1 MGFTPDH
8 LGHINIYVRNAEL
21 SHKWCEDVLGLH
33 TYDFMPGRAA
43 FMSANLGESHEIA
56 LMEVGED
63 APLQQPGQVGL
74 NHMAWRM
81 GNLDDL
87 KELYHRLEEKTVK
100 ARPADHGLSLGL
112 YFTDPDGNE
121 IEVYHE
127 LPRGQWHAQED
138 LFMSG
143 EQPKGRFPSPW
154 DEQLAEKQVVAR

>member
-1 MGFTPDH
+1 
-8 LGHINIYVRNAEL
+8 
-21 SHKWCEDVLGLH
+21 
-33 TYDFMPGRAA
+33 
-43 FMSANLGESHEIA
+43 MSENLDASHEIA

-63 APLQQPGQVGL
+63 APIQHQGQVGL
-74 NHMAWRM
+74 NHIAWRM

-87 KELYHRLEEKTVK
+87 NELYHRLEEKTVK

-121 IEVYHE
+121 IEVYYE

-154 DEQLAEKQVVAR
+154 DEQLAEKQVVAK

>member
-1 MGFTPDH
+1 
-8 LGHINIYVRNAEL
+8 
-21 SHKWCEDVLGLH
+21 
-33 TYDFMPGRAA
+33 MPGRAA
-43 FMSANLGESHEIA
+43 FLSANLDESHEIA

-63 APLQQPGQVGL
+63 APLQQQGQVGL

-87 KELYHRLEEKTVK
+87 KELYHRLEEKDVK
-100 ARPADHGLSLGL
+100 ARPADHGLSLG
-112 YFTDPDGNE
+112 
-121 IEVYHE
+121 
-127 LPRGQWHAQED
+127 QWHAQGN